1 LQASIE
7 AFSVE
12 EAGASCSLFA
22 TTTTSGEIFCNE
34 NLGEHWNK
42 IISGLPPISKSGH
55 YRNLVAA

>member
-7 AFSVE
+7 AFCVE

-22 TTTTSGEIFCNE
+22 TTTSDEIFCNE